1 MGSGVIMCLSLKG
14 ESLIGLIQR
23 KGLLTESIVIS
34 HFTKYTIPNEVF
46 ECACKLS

>member
-1 MGSGVIMCLSLKG
+1 MFIPERREPNLLDS
-14 ESLIGLIQR
+14 E

-34 HFTKYTIPNEVF
+34 HSTKYTIPNEVF